1 MSVTI
6 IGTGHMACGTARRM
20 LAAELQRAV
29 IIGAWAQ
36 AASPGVPLDEVVVLA
51 QARTFSTR
59 YQPLQR
65 NDV

>member
-6 IGTGHMACGTARRM
+6 IGTGHMASGTGRHM
-20 LAAELQRAV
+20 LVAELQGAV
-29 IIGAWAQ
+29 TIGAWAQ
-36 AASPGVPLDEVVVLA
+36 AASSGVPLDEVVVLA

-59 YQPLQR
+59 YQPLRR

>member
-6 IGTGHMACGTARRM
+6 IAIGHLASGTGRRM

-29 IIGAWAQ
+29 TIGAWAQ
-36 AASPGVPLDEVVVLA
+36 AASSGVPLDEVVVLA

-59 YQPLQR
+59 YQPLRR
-65 NDV
+65 N

>member
-6 IGTGHMACGTARRM
+6 IGTGHMASGTGRRM
-20 LAAELQRAV
+20 LVAELQGAV
-29 IIGAWAQ
+29 TIGAWAQ
-36 AASPGVPLDEVVVLA
+36 AAYSGVPLDEVVVLA

-59 YQPLQR
+59 YQPLRR